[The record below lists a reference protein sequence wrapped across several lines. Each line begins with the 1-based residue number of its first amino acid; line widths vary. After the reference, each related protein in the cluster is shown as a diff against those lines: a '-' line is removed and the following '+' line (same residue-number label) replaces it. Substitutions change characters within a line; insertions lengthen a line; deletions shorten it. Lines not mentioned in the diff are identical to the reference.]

1 MDQAPDRAQQAPT
14 ETHQTPTGAQQA
26 APRAQQTPDAAEPR
40 SITPLG
46 ELISE
51 ESLVRLVGDP
61 LGWYLQYWLD
71 LNIIGMMR
79 GEDQTL
85 LSIRIMME
93 QDECPEMLFKVQI
106 RNAWQKYQTAYKEL
120 RIRQWLPLQGDLGD
134 EAKPFHRDL
143 DRLLV
148 KTKGPKV
155 RDYIRRFEIS
165 MNEKIRAT
173 EVDRAKHLFEWLVQI
188 NQSLKKE
195 EAAEAEA
202 RNQPNEG
209 DTQ

>member
-1 MDQAPDRAQQAPT
+1 MDQAPDRAQQVPP
-14 ETHQTPTGAQQA
+14 ETDQTPTGAPQA
-26 APRAQQTPDAAEPR
+26 APRAQQSPEPR

-51 ESLVRLVGDP
+51 ESLVLLVGDP

-71 LNIIGMMR
+71 LHIIGMMR

-85 LSIRIMME
+85 LAMRIMME

-106 RNAWQKYQTAYKEL
+106 RNAWQNYQTTYKEA
-120 RIRQWLPLQGDLGD
+120 RIRQWVPLRGDLSD

-173 EVDRAKHLFEWLVQI
+173 EVDRARHLFDWLVQI
-188 NQSLKKE
+188 NQSLMKE
-195 EAAEAEA
+195 EAAEAGA